1 MTDGQHSLSD
11 FGETRE
17 QVETDSPPEDAL
29 GFFTD
34 FVADAEKA
42 TIEDEADD
50 GTELGVVSAFAE
62 RIDPKL
68 IDAGWGFE
76 SAKSVEYGKTEQS
89 LLSHV
94 RTGVFGLVQANEIV
108 AQFDPEIA
116 LDDAELRDAIALF
129 TIHDC
134 HKLDDEP
141 DQAAR
146 DEFDI
151 PLDRIERLVDQFDL
165 LEFVTEL
172 READTESDRS
182 KSDDEGTVE
191 PLDYDDFHS
200 CAVDHHDSWNKKSE
214 HSTRRFVRLRPHVR
228 LADALASSPTPE
240 AATNDR
246 TRKAVQAAY
255 PNCGVD
261 LRWHSLDDVKGVFTN
276 LLNAAL
282 ADELRVHG
290 YRLLAIYQDGCVY
303 LAPEDAESPEGDES
317 FVERLVDRLGESIR
331 DSHPAYRD
339 PIKLIGN
346 LTTRSQGF
354 YGINDQDFFYTG
366 PEQLLR
372 AVVRKA
378 EGDADPDDEPTDSMA
393 ATMRAL
399 DDALPVDIETDT
411 RRVPGYARLGYTVR
425 RAFVDPLVEAELAD
439 DSLTATCE
447 LFGLSP
453 ELTERLAD
461 IESGEIVLTDG
472 EGEEVSLTGGGKW
485 DYAYGIGQAI
495 VDEFGTRPSDRRI
508 DALTDRLLENLAAL
522 DDDWATVVQTAHAGQ
537 IASEVEAYVS
547 DVVRLDGETL
557 PLSKTAV
564 SDPFEEYHTTRRG
577 KSCTFCNRGTTSTR
591 KSDME
596 APKSLTTFQAGF
608 SNRIPVDSGKPDSL
622 YACMPCQI
630 EFSLR
635 ETGSNRRE
643 GGRLFVH
650 LVPDYFYT
658 PLSWRAYD
666 RAFGRYDGE
675 SRTRIG
681 RLAEAV
687 FEKGT
692 TAEGHRTIAEELGT
706 DEGGRRMVESLS
718 QGFDAEKQFGAQTLG
733 FFKLKDNDTE
743 YQFFGTFLALAF
755 SAYSGLR
762 AYVSESPVPDVRGR
776 DFDAT
781 VKIGAGFSA
790 AQRFYGSEIPLSAF
804 ESRLKSA
811 AALIRLGY
819 GIDQSDTLFAKH
831 LRVTR
836 NKPLPGSYLLK
847 RIAQAD
853 DSRDVRYLL
862 EEALWMDQHT
872 GLVTNASSEAGPTV
886 VRHD

>member
-1 MTDGQHSLSD
+1 MTDDQHSLSD
-11 FGETRE
+11 FGETTE
-17 QVETDSPPEDAL
+17 QDEPDSTVDDSL
-29 GFFTD
+29 GIFAD
-34 FVADAEKA
+34 FVSEAEEAAKSE
-42 TIEDEADD
+42 TTDDE
-50 GTELGVVSAFAE
+50 TESGVVSAFAE
-62 RIDPKL
+62 HVDPKL

-94 RTGVFGLVQANEIV
+94 RNGVFGLVQANEIV
-108 AQFDPEIA
+108 AEIDPEIA
-116 LDDAELRDAIALF
+116 LDDAELREAIALF

-134 HKLDDEP
+134 HKLDDT
-141 DQAAR
+141 DRAAE

-165 LEFVTEL
+165 LEFVAEL
-172 READTESDRS
+172 RETDEESD
-182 KSDDEGTVE
+182 DTDETD
-191 PLDYDDFHS
+191 PLSYRDFHS

-214 HSTRRFVRLRPHVR
+214 HSTRRFRGLRAKIR

-240 AATNDR
+240 SATNRR

-255 PNCGVD
+255 PGSGVD
-261 LRWHSLDDVKGVFTN
+261 LRWHALDDVKGVFTN

-282 ADELRVHG
+282 ADELRTEG

-303 LAPEDAESPEGDES
+303 LAPEDAESPDGDEA

-339 PIKLIGN
+339 PLKLTGN

-372 AVVRKA
+372 AVVRKS
-378 EGDADPDDEPTDSMA
+378 EDDADPDDDPTASME

-399 DDALPVDIETDT
+399 DDALPVDVETDT

-425 RAFVDPLVEAELAD
+425 RAFVDPLVDAGVTD

-447 LFGLSP
+447 LFDLPP
-453 ELTERLAD
+453 EVTERLGD
-461 IESGEIVLTDG
+461 IESGDVVLTDE
-472 EGEEVSLTGGGKW
+472 EGEEVNLTGGGKW
-485 DYAYGIGQAI
+485 DYAYGIGQTI
-495 VDEFGTRPSDRRI
+495 VDEFGSRPSDRRI
-508 DALTDRLLENLAAL
+508 DALTDRLLENLDEL
-522 DDDWATVVQTAHAGQ
+522 DPEWHETVQQAHAGQ
-537 IASEVEAYVS
+537 IADEVEAYVS
-547 DVVRLDGETL
+547 DVVRIDGQTL
-557 PLSKTAV
+557 PPSGSAV
-564 SDPFEEYHTTRRG
+564 SDPFEEYHSKRRG

-596 APKSLTTFQAGF
+596 APKSLTTFQAGY

-635 ETGSNRRE
+635 ETGSKRRE
-643 GGRLFVH
+643 AGRLFVH

-666 RAFGRYDGE
+666 RTFQRYDGE

-687 FEKGT
+687 FEKGRSVD
-692 TAEGHRTIAEELGT
+692 GHRTIADELAT
-706 DEGGRRMVESLS
+706 DEGGRTMIESLS

-743 YQFFGTFLALAF
+743 YQFFGTFLALALT
-755 SAYSGLR
+755 AYTGLR

-790 AQRFYGSEIPLSAF
+790 AQRFYGAEIPLSTF
-804 ESRLKSA
+804 ESRLKSS
-811 AALIRLGY
+811 AALVRLGY

-862 EEALWMDQHT
+862 EEALWLDEHT
-872 GLVTNASSEAGPTV
+872 GLVTDARGEDESTARRRESK
-886 VRHD
+886 R